1 MSTEVPLNVGSQQTQ
16 SMSTDNLQKPVDN
29 QVSSEYQRSYS
40 WKLPIV
46 QVNKPPRGPSRSEY
60 QREFTWKKSPP
71 PTTSSTPVNELL
83 SDSKSVPPQ
92 STQST
97 QSASQSSQ
105 LSVLDNNKSI
115 DVARL
120 ADVSVKASTTGD
132 GFNNIRNTP
141 EPKVINVSMELNVK
155 QNYTVVTEP
164 DIPNSN
170 SGKFTSSAGTDKWK
184 GTLRNGSIES
194 NLDPI
199 EKKMVVLEGSR
210 LSKRSRCRSMYS
222 LRDELKTKELASQLS
237 NPYES
242 EYNQQF
248 LNWEEYYDH
257 ERKPLRRRGSWSAPL
272 DNFRSLDG
280 LDRSDPKF
288 SESRKLQSSS
298 NNDVTSVKSNR
309 DRNLIRPSTSAE
321 YRNYRSNKD
330 YYDSPIDKF
339 SKLNLDDYNYSSQIK
354 NNEMQRTKS
363 NEMQKIKSNEI
374 QKTKSVEM
382 QRTKSSGSSPLRKSV
397 LNHDDLTTPDYRRRN
412 TSNIEY
418 PGRPR
423 NRDTHMDERRRDYEH
438 LYDNRQDTF
447 YNDKIRKN
455 DYDEKRHNK
464 SHDDRYNNNHLLDK
478 NYNYY
483 VTERQL
489 DNGFDIR
496 NNINNIN
503 NINNRRDH
511 DEYDKH
517 SSRSTH
523 ISDKDLYGRYTNQL
537 SSNGHSRNTSNT
549 SYSSTS
555 DLDPSRSYGHS
566 NPSYLDHIRHRAT
579 ASDTSSISTP
589 SSPATPNGFY
599 DDDHRSRKS
608 NGLDPRIYKEQIYSP
623 AITSRPHTPRSN
635 LPLEDDK
642 DRYYRSNPS
651 HNKYYPEDGN
661 DDISHNYISSK
672 RQPQPLL
679 SILKDKSLVAK
690 SPTPS
695 TPRSYRSTYSSPSI
709 TRATSPT
716 RSTYSKKHHNYN
728 YDTSSPTLS
737 PTYSSRPPSRATSV
751 SSHAT
756 SIEEESVVLTDIL
769 RDADTLTLKNLTDQL
784 KIFKHRE
791 FSPPSVVKPTSRSTP
806 GTRRQSVTTTKNS
819 TTKNSTTKTTK
830 GVKSSSAPGTPNAAQ
845 KKKTIKPM
853 TKSTKSPSSTSSV
866 TSYRDAYRDYTRP
879 QPTQPTKTDFSAAR
893 EALNL
898 AKLKVEE
905 MLELVSNNGSLY

>member
-1 MSTEVPLNVGSQQTQ
+1 
-16 SMSTDNLQKPVDN
+16 MSTDNLQKPVDN

-464 SHDDRYNNNHLLDK
+464 SHDDH
-478 NYNYY
+478 
-483 VTERQL
+483 
-489 DNGFDIR
+489 
-496 NNINNIN
+496 
-503 NINNRRDH
+503 H

-806 GTRRQSVTTTKNS
+806 G
-819 TTKNSTTKTTK
+819 
-830 GVKSSSAPGTPNAAQ
+830 VKSSSAPGTPNAAQ

>member
-1 MSTEVPLNVGSQQTQ
+1 
-16 SMSTDNLQKPVDN
+16 
-29 QVSSEYQRSYS
+29 
-40 WKLPIV
+40 
-46 QVNKPPRGPSRSEY
+46 
-60 QREFTWKKSPP
+60 
-71 PTTSSTPVNELL
+71 
-83 SDSKSVPPQ
+83 
-92 STQST
+92 
-97 QSASQSSQ
+97 
-105 LSVLDNNKSI
+105 
-115 DVARL
+115 
-120 ADVSVKASTTGD
+120 
-132 GFNNIRNTP
+132 
-141 EPKVINVSMELNVK
+141 
-155 QNYTVVTEP
+155 
-164 DIPNSN
+164 
-170 SGKFTSSAGTDKWK
+170 
-184 GTLRNGSIES
+184 
-194 NLDPI
+194 
-199 EKKMVVLEGSR
+199 MVVLEGSR

-222 LRDELKTKELASQLS
+222 IRDELKTKELASQLS

-242 EYNQQF
+242 EYNQQY

-280 LDRSDPKF
+280 LDRNDPKF

-309 DRNLIRPSTSAE
+309 DRHLIRPSTSAE
-321 YRNYRSNKD
+321 YRNYRSNNNND
-330 YYDSPIDKF
+330 YYDSPTDKF
-339 SKLNLDDYNYSSQIK
+339 SKLNLGDYNYSNQIK
-354 NNEMQRTKS
+354 SNEMQRTKS
-363 NEMQKIKSNEI
+363 NEMQKIKSNEM
-374 QKTKSVEM
+374 QKTISVEM
-382 QRTKSSGSSPLRKSV
+382 QKTKSSGSSPLRNSV

-438 LYDNRQDTF
+438 LYDNRHDNRQDNRQDTF

-464 SHDDRYNNNHLLDK
+464 SHDDRYNNNNHHLDK

-489 DNGFDIR
+489 DNGYDVR
-496 NNINNIN
+496 N

-517 SSRSTH
+517 SNRSTH

-555 DLDPSRSYGHS
+555 DLDPSRLYGNS

-589 SSPATPNGFY
+589 SSPSTPNGFY
-599 DDDHRSRKS
+599 DDDPRLRKS

-642 DRYYRSNPS
+642 DRYYRSSPS
-651 HNKYYPEDGN
+651 RNKYYPEDEI
-661 DDISHNYISSK
+661 DDISHNYSSSK
-672 RQPQPLL
+672 RQPHLS
-679 SILKDKSLVAK
+679 SILKDKSLVTK

-695 TPRSYRSTYSSPSI
+695 TPRSYRSAYSSPSI

-769 RDADTLTLKNLTDQL
+769 RDADTLTLMNLTDQL

-806 GTRRQSVTTTKNS
+806 GTRRQSVSTTKSSTTKNS

-830 GVKSSSAPGTPNAAQ
+830 GVKSSSAPGTPNTAQ
-845 KKKTIKPM
+845 KKKSTKPMTKPM

-879 QPTQPTKTDFSAAR
+879 QPPPPTKTDFSAAR